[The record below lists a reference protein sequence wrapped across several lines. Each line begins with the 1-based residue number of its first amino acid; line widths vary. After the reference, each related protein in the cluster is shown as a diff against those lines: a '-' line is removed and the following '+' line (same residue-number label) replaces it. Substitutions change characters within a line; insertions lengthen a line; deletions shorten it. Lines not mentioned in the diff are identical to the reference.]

1 MFMSQFLKRYPR
13 SHYCGELNAQH
24 IDQTINIMGWV
35 DRVRDHGG
43 VLFIDLRDRS
53 GICQVVLDTN
63 QPDWAWAKKIRS
75 EFVLGVHGVV
85 KRRPQG
91 MENKKMA
98 TGDIE
103 VHAQVGHIF
112 SEAQVLPFVLEDDNV
127 NENTRLKYRYLDLR
141 RPLMQKNLKLRHD
154 VTQFVRQFFT
164 RHGFYEVETPILY
177 KSTPEGAR
185 DYLVPSR
192 VHPGQF
198 YALPQSPQ
206 TLKQILM
213 ISGFDRYFQIAR
225 CFRDEDLRAD
235 RQPEFTQIDIEMSF
249 VDQDDV
255 LSTNEKLL
263 RELWKE
269 FRGVDIGPVPRYSY
283 QYVMD
288 TYGSDKPD
296 LRLDLKICDLVSAVK
311 DTSFAVFKET
321 LAKGQVV
328 RSLRVPGGAS
338 QSRSFFDKLTDLA
351 KTWGAKGLVWLKWEE
366 PEKFQTPVQKFF
378 TVPELQKIAQASEA
392 RVGDAVVIV
401 ADEWAKACHVL
412 GMMRLHLGQTLN
424 LIHSEQDRFCWVLDF
439 PLFEYSAEEK
449 KWNACHH
456 PFTSPQDEYVSV
468 LLNKEYDKLGMCK
481 AKAYDLVCNG
491 YEIGGGSIRIYRSDL
506 QQAMFEALGLSP
518 EEIERKFG
526 FFVEALRYGTPPH
539 GGMAWGMDRL
549 IMILTNSQAIR
560 EVIAFPK
567 TTKAQDLMAECPS
580 PVPVEALI
588 EVGIQLTPSAQK
600 HLRGES

>member
-1 MFMSQFLKRYPR
+1 MSQFLKQYPR
-13 SHYCGELNAQH
+13 SHYCGELTTQH
-24 IDQTINIMGWV
+24 VGKIVNIMGWV

-53 GICQVVLDTN
+53 GICQVVVDTN
-63 QPDWAWAKKIRS
+63 VAQGSWATKIRN
-75 EFVLGVHGVV
+75 EFVLGVCGEV
-85 KRRPQG
+85 KLRPQG
-91 MENKKMA
+91 MENKKMF
-98 TGDIE
+98 TGEIE

-112 SEAQVLPFVLEDDNV
+112 SEAQVLPFVLEDENV
-127 NENTRLKYRYLDLR
+127 SENIRLKYRYLDLR
-141 RPLMQKNLKLRHD
+141 RPLMQKNLRLRHA
-154 VTQFVRQFFT
+154 VTQFVRQFFS
-164 RHGFYEVETPILY
+164 RHGFYEIETPILY

-213 ISGFDRYFQIAR
+213 MSGFDRYFQIAR

-255 LSTNEKLL
+255 LAINEQLL
-263 RELWKE
+263 RELWQE
-269 FRGVDIGPVPRYSY
+269 FRGVDIGQVPRYSY

-296 LRLDLKICDLVSAVK
+296 LRIDLKICDLAFVLK
-311 DTSFAVFKET
+311 NTSFAVFKET

-328 RSLRVPGGAS
+328 RALRIPKGGS

-351 KTWGAKGLVWLKWEE
+351 KSWGAKGLVWLKWEA
-366 PEKFQTPVQKFF
+366 PEKFHSPVQKFF
-378 TVPELQKIAQASEA
+378 SLAELQEIAQASEA
-392 RVGDAVVIV
+392 QVGDAVVII
-401 ADEWAKACHVL
+401 ADEWGKACHVL
-412 GMMRLHLGQTLN
+412 GMMRLHIGQTLALAN
-424 LIHSEQDRFCWVLDF
+424 GKQDRFCWVLDF
-439 PLFEYSAEEK
+439 PLFEYSTEEK

-456 PFTSPQDEYVSV
+456 PFTSPQDEYISV
-468 LLNKEYDKLGMCK
+468 LLNKEYDRLGLCK

-506 QQAMFEALGLSP
+506 QQAMFEALGLTA
-518 EEIERKFG
+518 EEIQKKFG
-526 FFVEALRYGTPPH
+526 FFVEALAYGTPPH

-549 IMILTNSQAIR
+549 MMILTHSQAIR

-567 TTKAQDLMAECPS
+567 TTKAQDLMAGCPS
-580 PVPVEALI
+580 SVPVEALI
-588 EVGIQLTPSAQK
+588 EVGVQLTPTAQQRLQEEK
-600 HLRGES
+600 